1 MKVRQHQYIDVLV
14 VLVFVILCV
23 QSVLVGNEIL
33 DYLSLV
39 ATSFMTVSIII
50 GLFLWSY
57 VKVTKRRI
65 FDPLDSELD
74 DDPNDS

>member
-14 VLVFVILCV
+14 VLVFVILCI

>member
-14 VLVFVILCV
+14 VLVFVILCI
-23 QSVLVGNEIL
+23 QSVLVGNEVL

-39 ATSFMTVSIII
+39 ATSFMTVSIVV

-74 DDPNDS
+74 DDPNDR

>member
-23 QSVLVGNEIL
+23 QSVLVGNEVL

-39 ATSFMTVSIII
+39 ATSFMTVSIVV

-74 DDPNDS
+74 DDPNDR

>member
-14 VLVFVILCV
+14 VLVFVILCI

-39 ATSFMTVSIII
+39 ATSFMTVSIVI

-74 DDPNDS
+74 DDPNDR